1 MKNLTMSVINLL
13 LEIRCVLLTSLVD
26 LLVQG
31 HCPPQSLAQGLA
43 LNASLSRMN
52 GSVVM
57 SNDTLKII
65 LSLLC
70 DTRRFALK
78 CLCCM
83 KHRWG

>member
-31 HCPPQSLAQGLA
+31 HCQSQSLAQGLA

-52 GSVVM
+52 GSVLM
-57 SNDTLKII
+57 SNDILKII

-70 DTRRFALK
+70 DTRFALT
-78 CLCCM
+78 CLCV